1 MDDEKQNGRS
11 GQVVLGVQLVKR
23 TLTGGL
29 LWGVIITLIGV
40 ALLLDHLG
48 VINVDHIW
56 RFWPLILVFVG
67 IAHLSERQHRLWGI
81 ILVVA
86 GFLLQLNQL
95 GFAHFTWAVMWPILL
110 IAVGVL
116 IMWGS
121 LEGPKKRPSI
131 SAFASS
137 EVSRSDPRTTLN
149 ETVIFGGI
157 ERRVTTQNFQGGQ
170 ITAVFGGV
178 ELDLREAS
186 MQADDVTL
194 EINALFGG
202 VELRLPDNWHASF
215 RGTPIFGGLS
225 DKSSTARPPAYADA
239 NSKVLFITG
248 SVIFGGIEIKN

>member
-1 MDDEKQNGRS
+1 MHEEKQDERS
-11 GQVVLGVQLVKR
+11 GQTVVGIRLGKGS
-23 TLTGGL
+23 LTGGL
-29 LWGVIITLIGV
+29 LWGVMITLVGV

-56 RFWPLILVFVG
+56 RFWPLILIFVG
-67 IAHLSERQHRLWGI
+67 ISHLANRQHRLWGI
-81 ILVVA
+81 ILLVA
-86 GFLLQLNQL
+86 GSLLQLNQL

-110 IAVGVL
+110 IAVGIL

-121 LEGPKKRPSI
+121 LEGPKRPSI
-131 SAFASS
+131 SNLGSS
-137 EVSRSDPRTTLN
+137 EVSSGDPRTTLN
-149 ETVIFGGI
+149 ETVVFGGI

-178 ELDLREAS
+178 ELDLREAG
-186 MQADDVTL
+186 MQTDDVTL

-202 VELRLPDNWHASF
+202 VELRLPDHWHASF

-225 DKSSTARPPAYADA
+225 DKSSTSRPPASAEA
-239 NSKVLFITG
+239 NSRVLFITG